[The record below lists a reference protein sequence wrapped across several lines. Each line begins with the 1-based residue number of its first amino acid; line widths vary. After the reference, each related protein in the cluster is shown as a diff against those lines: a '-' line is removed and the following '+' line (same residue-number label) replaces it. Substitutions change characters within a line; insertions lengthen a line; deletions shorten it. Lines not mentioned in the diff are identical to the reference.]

1 MENRSKQFTAAQKV
15 RIIEAVCTV
24 LTAMVTIFGPAWLSG
39 LL

>member
-1 MENRSKQFTAAQKV
+1 MENRSKRFTAAQKV

-24 LTAMVTIFGPAWLSG
+24 LAAMITTFGPVWISG